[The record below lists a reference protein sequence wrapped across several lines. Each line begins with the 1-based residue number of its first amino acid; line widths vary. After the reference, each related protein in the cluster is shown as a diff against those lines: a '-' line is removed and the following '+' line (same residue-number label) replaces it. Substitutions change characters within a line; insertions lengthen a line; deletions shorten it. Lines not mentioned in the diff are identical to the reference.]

1 MKKNLKFEWYC
12 DMIEC
17 RTETGIYRITQQT
30 GIYRIMQLDKWEF
43 FFLDIST
50 KNQFVM
56 RFDSLLEAVQAAQDY
71 YENS

>member
-1 MKKNLKFEWYC
+1 MKKNLEFEWHY

-17 RTETGIYRITQQT
+17 RTETGIYRI
-30 GIYRIMQLDKWEF
+30 MQLDKWEL

-50 KNQFVM
+50 ENQSVM
-56 RFDSLLEAVQAAQDY
+56 WFDSLLEAVQAAQDY